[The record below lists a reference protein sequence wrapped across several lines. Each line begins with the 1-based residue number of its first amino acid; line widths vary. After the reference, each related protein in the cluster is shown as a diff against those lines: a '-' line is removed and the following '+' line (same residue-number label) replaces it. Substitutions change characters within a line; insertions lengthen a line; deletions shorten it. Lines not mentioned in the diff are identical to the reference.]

1 MLSGTEVSAE
11 IKTNLK
17 NQVESIRREYP
28 DFTPGLVIVQVHVN
42 VNDDNDDDDD
52 VNDDEDGVMSSC
64 SGLVDERT
72 AICTSR

>member
-17 NQVESIRREYP
+17 NQVESIRRECP

-52 VNDDEDGVMSSC
+52 VMSSC
-64 SGLVDERT
+64 ARLVDERT
-72 AICTSR
+72 AMCTSR

>member
-1 MLSGTEVSAE
+1 VLSGTEVSAE

-42 VNDDNDDDDD
+42 DYDDDAGDDDD
-52 VNDDEDGVMSSC
+52 DGVMSSC
-64 SGLVDERT
+64 ARLVDERT
-72 AICTSR
+72 AMCTSR

>member
-1 MLSGTEVSAE
+1 MSGTEVSAE

-42 VNDDNDDDDD
+42 VNVNDDDD
-52 VNDDEDGVMSSC
+52 GVISS
-64 SGLVDERT
+64 SARLVDERT
-72 AICTSR
+72 AMCTSR

>member
-42 VNDDNDDDDD
+42 VNDDDDDDD
-52 VNDDEDGVMSSC
+52 DGVMSS
-64 SGLVDERT
+64 SARLVDERT
-72 AICTSR
+72 AMCTSR